1 MNKTLSTLIARAS
14 RETLT
19 TQTYGPGHVLAA
31 GLREIAQS
39 EKAGWSIVRDNR
51 GEHGTGTVVFQIPAK
66 KQFDCYGKTQSEIK
80 AHLKRTRK
88 TRVRETCA
96 KYNTASYAQALFLE
110 TADLCARI
118 NAHLAS
124 LKK

>member
-1 MNKTLSTLIARAS
+1 MN
-14 RETLT
+14 LT
-19 TQTYGPGHVLAA
+19 
-31 GLREIAQS
+31 
-39 EKAGWSIVRDNR
+39 N
-51 GEHGTGTVVFQIPAK
+51 
-66 KQFDCYGKTQSEIK
+66 KTQSEIK
-80 AHLKRTRK
+80 THLKRTRK

-96 KYNTASYAQALFLE
+96 KYNTASYAQASFLE